1 VTLID
6 RLAEFMNQV
15 SYETLPRK
23 TVEKTKLHV
32 FDTLAATRVGA
43 RTEEGKA
50 NLELFKKWIPS
61 TDGPGT
67 PVPGFDVSAPLPSAV
82 FLSCVATR
90 LTEMDD
96 IDIASCTTPGSVAV
110 PAAFAL
116 AHHTGAS
123 GRSFLES
130 VVVGYE
136 VMTRL
141 AAAVNGPE
149 ILYRGIWPTYLCA
162 AICVA
167 AVGSRMLRLSADQ
180 TRHALAISLSM
191 STGTAGKIKGGL
203 TSRWLTLGSAAQSG
217 LLAALAAERG
227 FSGDVSVLD
236 ALFPSVHGLDLRP
249 EVLLAGLAETFMI
262 DRVNVKPYCCARQGI
277 ASVEAFRW
285 ILRNHAIRAEDLEE
299 VEVLVPQQYSQMID
313 RGDFPEDR
321 LASIT
326 GIQYQLALAAFH
338 EEDLFDT
345 ERKVL
350 RDNDTVRAFMKKVRV
365 APSSPLTEMFPQKWP
380 GKISVKSAGKSLE
393 HEVLSPRGD
402 TADPMTWADVE
413 QKWKRAG
420 RHTVEPK
427 RIEELQR
434 KVKEIDEAKK
444 VDGLLRT
451 LSQPKTL

>member
-1 VTLID
+1 MLID
-6 RLAEFMNQV
+6 QLAEFVTQV
-15 SYETLPRK
+15 SLETIPRK

-32 FDTLAATRVGA
+32 FDTLAATQLGA

-50 NLELFKKWIPS
+50 NLELFRMWIPPA
-61 TDGPGT
+61 DGPGI
-67 PVPGFDVSAPLPSAV
+67 PVPGFEFRAPLPSAV

-110 PAAFAL
+110 PAALAL
-116 AHHTGAS
+116 ACHAGAS

-141 AAAVNGPE
+141 AAAVNGPV

-167 AVGSRMLRLSADQ
+167 AVGSKILRLSADQ

-191 STGTAGKIKGGL
+191 STGTAGRIKGGL
-203 TSRWLTLGSAAQSG
+203 SSRWLTLGSAAQGG
-217 LLAALAAERG
+217 LLAAMAAGRG
-227 FSGDVSVLD
+227 FSGDSAILD
-236 ALFPSVHGLDLRP
+236 TLFPSVYGLDLRP
-249 EVLLAGLAETFMI
+249 DVLLAGLAETFMI
-262 DRVNVKPYCCARQGI
+262 DRVNIKPFCCARQGI

-285 ILRNHAIRAEDLEE
+285 LLRNHAIRAEDLEAI
-299 VEVLVPQQYSQMID
+299 EVLVPQQYSQMID

-350 RDNDTVRAFMKKVRV
+350 RDNDTVRNFMKKVRV
-365 APSSPLTEMFPQKWP
+365 APSPPLTEMFPQKWP
-380 GKISVKSAGKSLE
+380 GKVSVKGAGKGFE
-393 HEVLSPRGD
+393 HEILSPQGD
-402 TADPMTWADVE
+402 AAAPMTWADVE

-420 RHTVEPK
+420 RRTIKPV
-427 RIEELQR
+427 RIEELEKQ
-434 KVKEIDEAKK
+434 VKEIDEAKK
-444 VDGLLRT
+444 VDGLH
-451 LSQPKTL
+451 